1 VRPGVHVTPN
11 ECPICAHP
19 DAEGEPL
26 ADGGHR
32 VRCRTCGVFVIAADR
47 IGAARAPE
55 FERKAHIVSA
65 RLREASD
72 AGREIDLRRF
82 TLEQL
87 TAGFPERPDPF
98 DCMNRILLFIH
109 DRVASPVDS
118 IELYGDDYPLA
129 HARNAEEFFHYVR
142 HLAHRGDLE
151 IDAGVTYR
159 LTIDGWKRVE
169 EIRRSTADSDQ
180 AFVAMWFDPSMAPV
194 WRDGFRPALEDVGFR
209 PLRMDALE
217 YNEQIDDRIIAEMR
231 RSGLLVADFTG
242 NRGGVYF
249 EAGFAMGLGIPV
261 IWTCHTD
268 HVDVLHFDTRQYNYI
283 AWRTPAELRERL
295 TWRIEAT
302 IPGRTRRPA

>member
-1 VRPGVHVTPN
+1 MPPI
-11 ECPICAHP
+11 ECPICAHSE
-19 DAEGEPL
+19 AEAEAA
-26 ADGGHR
+26 ADGGRR
-32 VRCRTCGVFVIAADR
+32 VRCRTCGTFVIAADR
-47 IGAARAPE
+47 IGLAREAE
-55 FERKAHIVSA
+55 WERKAYMVSA
-65 RLREASD
+65 RLREATA
-72 AGREIDLRRF
+72 AGREVDVRHF
-82 TLEQL
+82 TLDQL

-118 IELYGDDYPLA
+118 IELYGDDYPVA

-142 HLAHRGDLE
+142 HLGHRGDLE

-159 LTIDGWKRVE
+159 MTIDGWKRVE
-169 EIRRSTADSDQ
+169 EIRRSAADSDQ
-180 AFVAMWFDPSMAPV
+180 AFVAMWFDPSMAAA
-194 WRDGFRPALEDVGFR
+194 WSEGFRPALEAVGFR
-209 PLRMDALE
+209 PLRMDVLE
-217 YNEQIDDRIIAEMR
+217 YNEQIDDRIIAEIR

-261 IWTCHTD
+261 IWTCHAD

-283 AWRTPAELRERL
+283 AWQSPEQLRERL

-302 IPGRTRRPA
+302 IPGRTRRRA